1 MASKTYNNKKTYV
14 CHKCNQVFEAED
26 SLTLVCPKCGSD
38 NIDEKTRRKNQLIPK
53 LCVFLLTMAI
63 GYFVTPI
70 LQQQL
75 KSQQNVEVSSQ
86 LVVLTENETIEP
98 SVFDSLAIVDTVEVE
113 EVVEIPIK
121 LECTSPIDPEKRY
134 VYSFRASCNY
144 EGKSIVQ
151 YHLLK
156 SPESEEP
163 IKISEDGQFDD
174 VPPAENPEAFYW
186 VCAVVKEENRTS
198 DTVRVEGCIK
208 RPIEK
213 VRKITESE
221 VADMLNKRI
230 ATQNKT
236 YFSHPVKVDVV
247 GNKVYSTISD
257 FESFLK
263 LKNKQVKDLHVE
275 YGSNN
280 KVIHIKVEVIDN

>member
-38 NIDEKTRRKNQLIPK
+38 NIDEKARKKGQLVPK
-53 LCVFLLTMAI
+53 LVLFLLTMAI

-75 KSQQNVEVSSQ
+75 TPRQNVDMSSQ
-86 LVVLTENETIEP
+86 LVVLTEDETIEP
-98 SVFDSLAIVDTVEVE
+98 SVFDSLAIVDTVEVVE
-113 EVVEIPIK
+113 FVEIPIK
-121 LECTSPIDPEKRY
+121 LECTSPTDPEKRY
-134 VYSFRASCNY
+134 VYSFKASCNY
-144 EGKSIVQ
+144 EGKSVVE
-151 YHLLK
+151 YHLLN
-156 SPESEEP
+156 SPESDEP
-163 IKISEDGQFDD
+163 IKISEDGQFED
-174 VPPAENPEAFYW
+174 VPPAENAEAFYW

-213 VRKITESE
+213 VRKITGNE

-247 GNKVYSTISD
+247 GVKVYPTIAS

-263 LKNKQVKDLHVE
+263 LKNKQVKVLHME